1 MPTALDLTQKKTNT
15 TPWASYFKNCVG
27 KEQKAKVNLK
37 KKKNQLC
44 KKGLHSASGM
54 ENLLS

>member
-1 MPTALDLTQKKTNT
+1 MPTPLDFTQKKTKT

-27 KEQKAKVNLK
+27 NEQKAKVNL

-44 KKGLHSASGM
+44 KKGLHSVSGM